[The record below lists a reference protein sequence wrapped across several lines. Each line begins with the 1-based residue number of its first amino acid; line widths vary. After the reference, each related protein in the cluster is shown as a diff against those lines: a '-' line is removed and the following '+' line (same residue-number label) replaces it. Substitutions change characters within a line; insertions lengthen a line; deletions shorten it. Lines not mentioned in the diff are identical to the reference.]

1 MRHLKLLIAG
11 LFIVLFQ
18 SLNAQVI
25 SEGLSV
31 KEFQSKIITLNNE
44 QLIDVRTPEEHG
56 NGYIYKSKLINFRD
70 ANFKEQLSKLDK
82 KRPVLVYCAA
92 GGRSNKTRNM
102 LVEMGFKE
110 IYELEGGFTAWADTF
125 KE

>member
-44 QLIDVRTPEEHG
+44 QLIDVRTPEEFDT
-56 NGYIYKSKLINFRD
+56 GYIYKAKLINFRD

>member
-56 NGYIYKSKLINFRD
+56 NGYIYKAKLINFRD

-110 IYELEGGFTAWADTF
+110 IYELEGGFTAWANTF